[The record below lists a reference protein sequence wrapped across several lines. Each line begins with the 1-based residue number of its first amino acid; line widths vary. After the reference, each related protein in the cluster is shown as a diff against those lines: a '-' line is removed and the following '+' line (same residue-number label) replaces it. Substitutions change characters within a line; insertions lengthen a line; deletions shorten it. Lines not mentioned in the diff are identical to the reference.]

1 MVRSWWIRVRANPRI
16 GGRPTSGATALA
28 EEAARVNAGIAQK
41 WAARSLADDDWSI
54 DTVTADVIEAW
65 EHVTPLAGAGIDL
78 WLEMLQQGLRSR
90 GYPGAGFVTAPPGP
104 DDPRP
109 LVGQRMTQYVALW
122 EEASTKLAAGTYRSE
137 DLVSDWFR
145 VDGPGRPRRH
155 GHLGGRAPTT
165 PPADEAPPPTAPP
178 TPPAP
183 PPAPP
188 PPSPPPPSG
197 KAG

>member
-1 MVRSWWIRVRANPRI
+1 M
-16 GGRPTSGATALA
+16 
-28 EEAARVNAGIAQK
+28 
-41 WAARSLADDDWSI
+41 
-54 DTVTADVIEAW
+54 
-65 EHVTPLAGAGIDL
+65 
-78 WLEMLQQGLRSR
+78 
-90 GYPGAGFVTAPPGP
+90 TAPPGP
-104 DDPRP
+104 DDLRP

-122 EEASTKLAAGTYRSE
+122 EEASAKLAAGTYRSE

-145 VDGPGRPRRH
+145 WMGLAARDATATWAVALR
-155 GHLGGRAPTT
+155 TT